1 MRGSQELADSFYRYL
16 HLEQGLSDNTL
27 EAYQRDVRA
36 WLRYL
41 EHTRQDLAEAELPAL
56 QQYLAEL
63 LDLGISARSQARFI
77 SSLRAFYRYL
87 RQEKYNFPDPS
98 LDIEMPELA
107 KTLPHF
113 LEIEEVEFLLSAIN
127 RNSPEGLR
135 DHAMFLLLYA
145 CGLRV
150 SELVALKCSMLYFS
164 DGFIRVIGKGDKERL
179 VPIAPEAI
187 AAINSY
193 MTTARNQ
200 IRIQPGFQDVLFL
213 NRRGKQITRQWVFL
227 SLKKYLNLAG
237 IQKPISPHSLRHSF
251 ATHLIEGGADLRVVQ
266 ELLGHSSITTTEIYT
281 HMDRSFL
288 KEQLI
293 EFHPWN
299 K

>member
-1 MRGSQELADSFYRYL
+1 MRGPHELADSFYRYL

-27 EAYQRDVRA
+27 EAYQRDVRS

-41 EHTRQDLAEAELPAL
+41 DDTHQDLAQAELPAL
-56 QQYLAEL
+56 QQYLSDL

-77 SSLRAFYRYL
+77 SSLRSFYRYL
-87 RQEKYNFPDPS
+87 RQEKLNFPDPS

-113 LEIEEVEFLLSAIN
+113 LEIEEVDSLLAVIH
-127 RNSPEGLR
+127 RDSPDGLR
-135 DHAMFLLLYA
+135 DHAMILLLYA

-150 SELVALKCSMLYFS
+150 SELIALKCSMLYFS

-179 VPIAPEAI
+179 VPIAPQAIEAI
-187 AAINSY
+187 DTY
-193 MTTARNQ
+193 MTRVRSQ
-200 IRIQPGFQDVLFL
+200 IRIQPGFQDILFL

-227 SLKKYLNLAG
+227 SLKKYLSRAG
-237 IQKPISPHSLRHSF
+237 IKKQISPHSLRHSF

-281 HMDRSFL
+281 HLDRGFL